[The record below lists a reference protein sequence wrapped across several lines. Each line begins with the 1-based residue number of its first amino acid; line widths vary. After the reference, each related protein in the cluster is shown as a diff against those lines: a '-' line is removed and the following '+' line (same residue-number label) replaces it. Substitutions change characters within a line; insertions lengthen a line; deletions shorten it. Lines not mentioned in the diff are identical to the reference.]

1 MVLALQSITLLMSQ
15 HTALQES
22 LIGGLGS
29 IVYLVDFGPMVGL
42 MLKLHDGLEEVDM
55 QAHMVI
61 DPVKLL

>member
-29 IVYLVDFGPMVGL
+29 IVYLVDFGPMAGL
-42 MLKLHDGLEEVDM
+42 MLTGITHIKLPG
-55 QAHMVI
+55 
-61 DPVKLL
+61 PK